1 MISKKIMNNFIEFSP
16 LCIGRLK
23 KSNSLDEVMP
33 YVDSLH
39 LDIMDNSFVP
49 SSAFSVSEINKFK
62 CEKPK
67 HVHIMSKNISDYVE
81 KLLDIESISF
91 HFEATSNHQDLI
103 DKIKKKK
110 INAGLVL
117 KSETQ
122 ISEIENLLPILDR
135 IILMA
140 VPPGFSGQKYIE
152 KTTDKIKELR
162 NLDKNIHIAID
173 GGMNE
178 ETMFEVTSAGA
189 NSCVVCSV
197 IVKSSNIKEK
207 TLRLREMCKKGNL
220 KYLNQ

>member
-39 LDIMDNSFVP
+39 LDIMDDSFVP
-49 SSAFSVSEINKFK
+49 SSAFSVSEINNFK
-62 CEKPK
+62 SEKPK
-67 HVHIMSKNISDYVE
+67 HVHIMSKNINNYVE
-81 KLLDIESISF
+81 KLSDIESISF

-110 INAGLVL
+110 MKVGLVL

-122 ISEIENLLPILDR
+122 ISEVKNLLPILDR

-152 KTTDKIKELR
+152 KTTNKIKELR